1 MKPNGQSTAQGL
13 SSEIHPNKVGM
24 IKKQQ
29 QSDEKVSIFPS
40 VNTRSHLKA
49 IGFKDDSYFL
59 CNNPAAGRPES
70 VNNTATYVTNVK
82 VHKYMIVLNDTALLA
97 KLKHSDMIV
106 LKAIIG
112 NFW

>member
-1 MKPNGQSTAQGL
+1 MKPIGQSTAQGL
-13 SSEIHPNKVGM
+13 SSEIHLNKVGM

-49 IGFKDDSYFL
+49 IGFKDDSWFL
-59 CNNPAAGRPES
+59 CNNPAHES
-70 VNNTATYVTNVK
+70 VNNTSTYITNVK
-82 VHKYMIVLNDTALLA
+82 VHKYAIVLNDIVLLA

-106 LKAIIG
+106 LEAKHISLIM
-112 NFW
+112 